1 MSLCIIFACFS
12 YFSFHVWQHQCSI
25 SRILIIIFFSISQ
38 LTFLFVHNCLYLLTE
53 HSIGMVS
60 SDRQT
65 DSIASFGGN
74 GGRTWPR
81 LTPLNRKKVLSFT
94 QKKVAKKYANVEHCN
109 QHDRWG
115 HRRPSWPSILSSSSS
130 NSNSKTNDHLIA
142 VLSLQTVIF
151 VSRFLFWWITSV
163 VSLLLLCHTFASSIS
178 RKRERIVSFC
188 HPRHDANR

>member
-1 MSLCIIFACFS
+1 MEWCR
-12 YFSFHVWQHQCSI
+12 Q
-25 SRILIIIFFSISQ
+25 
-38 LTFLFVHNCLYLLTE
+38 T
-53 HSIGMVS
+53 
-60 SDRQT
+60 DRQT

-81 LTPLNRKKVLSFT
+81 LTPLNRKKCSALLRKKWRKST
-94 QKKVAKKYANVEHCN
+94 QMLNIATNTIAGVTDGQA
-109 QHDRWG
+109 G
-115 HRRPSWPSILSSSSS
+115 HRFCPLLLS

-178 RKRERIVSFC
+178 RKRERELSAFATLATTLIVKQSID
-188 HPRHDANR
+188 RNRKITPINNNKRKSVINTWEIIERGNIGSSICGYCLQDIS